1 MKVRTQIIFLTGGDS
16 SALSCD
22 VEITAEAL
30 WKYLSSHN
38 NWQTL
43 LGWIR
48 SMALD
53 IDTFHDDPTLYVGEK
68 FAVDGGDVVLP
79 SLPRCVFSQA
89 GFCHKVVREMILEE
103 LTRYV

>member
-1 MKVRTQIIFLTGGDS
+1 
-16 SALSCD
+16 
-22 VEITAEAL
+22 
-30 WKYLSSHN
+30 
-38 NWQTL
+38 
-43 LGWIR
+43 
-48 SMALD
+48 MALD

-89 GFCHKVVREMILEE
+89 SSCHKVVREMILEE